1 MSAQKFMWVCEL
13 SKDEPTKTWKAG
25 DMMEFE
31 DEEDRDF
38 VINTL
43 VLKTAVLGA
52 SAAEMER
59 NLVSVRTKTTQD
71 KEIEQPIFSLT
82 LGRNDMVSGLDLILA
97 SDHNQDVEF
106 KLVQGTGPVYITCT
120 HLIEMPPA
128 DEQQTIMT
136 TSDADLEEECE
147 DEELAEEDEKNT
159 SLKNGH
165 ATKNGKMLNGKNGE
179 LHTNGHHEIECDEK

>member
-1 MSAQKFMWVCEL
+1 MSAQKFLWVCEL

-59 NLVSVRTKTTQD
+59 NLVAVRTKTTQD

-106 KLVQGTGPVYITCT
+106 KLIQGTGPVYITCT

>member
-136 TSDADLEEECE
+136 TSDADLEEDCE
-147 DEELAEEDEKNT
+147 DEELAVEDEKNT

-165 ATKNGKMLNGKNGE
+165 ATKNGKMMNGKNGE
-179 LHTNGHHEIECDEK
+179 LHTNGHHEIEVDEK

>member
-59 NLVSVRTKTTQD
+59 NLVAVRTKTSQD

-120 HLIEMPPA
+120 HLIEMPPV

-147 DEELAEEDEKNT
+147 EEELAEEDEKNT

-165 ATKNGKMLNGKNGE
+165 ATKNGKLMNGKNGE
-179 LHTNGHHEIECDEK
+179 LHTNGHHEIEVDEK

>member
-1 MSAQKFMWVCEL
+1 MSAQKLLWVCEL

-59 NLVSVRTKTTQD
+59 NLVAVRTKTTQD
-71 KEIEQPIFSLT
+71 KWIEQPIFSLT

-106 KLVQGTGPVYITCT
+106 KLVQGTGPVYLTCT

-128 DEQQTIMT
+128 DEQHTIMT

-165 ATKNGKMLNGKNGE
+165 AIKNGKLLNGKNGE
-179 LHTNGHHEIECDEK
+179 LHTNGHHEIEVDEK